1 MGSNVTHT
9 KIVHGQWD
17 CAPFWFANE
26 KVDVGDF
33 GTIDNKCFKRG
44 RHKNELQGSCRQE
57 RVETASLV
65 SPSSQDYDVKSMTNP
80 PNVGAAQA
88 KVMSAD
94 KQGVLF

>member
-57 RVETASLV
+57 SRNRQSGVALITGLRRQV
-65 SPSSQDYDVKSMTNP
+65 NDKSSERWRRS
-80 PNVGAAQA
+80 G
-88 KVMSAD
+88 
-94 KQGVLF
+94 